1 MSENPFDLTGKVA
14 IVTGTS
20 RGLGQYF
27 ARALARA
34 GADLVITSRDP
45 TTLAPFQSEIKSL
58 GRRALPLPL
67 DVRSLDSIRAMA
79 EAAVA
84 HYGKLDILVNNAGC
98 NVRKPALEITWD
110 DWNLVL
116 DTNLRGSFFVSQAVA
131 RHMIPRHYGRIINIG
146 SVTCVA
152 GYAGL
157 GPYGASRGGVKQL
170 TMSLA
175 DDWGVH
181 GITVNCLAPGWFKTK
196 QNAVMYE
203 DREWLEYLC
212 DRIPLKRPGQPQDL
226 EGSVVFLAS
235 DASAYVTGQTLLVDG
250 GISTGATRALPKRGR

>member
-1 MSENPFDLTGKVA
+1 
-14 IVTGTS
+14 
-20 RGLGQYF
+20 
-27 ARALARA
+27 
-34 GADLVITSRDP
+34 LVVTSRDVVS
-45 TTLAPFQSEIKSL
+45 LKPFKSEVEAL
-58 GRRALPLPL
+58 GRQALPLAL
-67 DVRSLDSIRAMA
+67 DVRKQDSIDKMV
-79 EAAVA
+79 EAAIA
-84 HYGKLDILVNNAGC
+84 HYGKIDILVNNAGC
-98 NVRKPALEITWD
+98 NVRKPALDVSWD

-116 DTNLRGSFFVSQAVA
+116 DTNLRGTFFVSQAVA
-131 RHMIPRHYGRIINIG
+131 RHMLPRRYGRIINIG

-181 GITVNCLAPGWFKTK
+181 GITVNCLAPGWFKTA

-203 DREWLEYLC
+203 NQEWVDYLC

-226 EGSVVFLAS
+226 EGALVFLAS
-235 DASAYVTGQTLLVDG
+235 DASEYITGQTLLVDG
-250 GISTGATRALPKRGR
+250 GISTGATRALPRKQKS

>member
-1 MSENPFDLTGKVA
+1 MAGSFDLSGKVA
-14 IVTGTS
+14 VVTGTS
-20 RGLGQYF
+20 RGLGQYL

-45 TTLAPFQSEIKSL
+45 ATLASFKSEIEAL

-67 DVRSLDSIRAMA
+67 DVRNYDSIQAMVEKA
-79 EAAVA
+79 LA
-84 HYGKLDILVNNAGC
+84 HYGKVDVLVNNAGC
-98 NVRKPALEITWD
+98 NVRKPAVEITWD

-116 DTNLRGSFFVSQAVA
+116 DTNLRGTFFVAQAVA
-131 RHMIPRHYGRIINIG
+131 RHMIAKKYGRIINIG

-175 DDWGVH
+175 DDWGIH
-181 GITVNCLAPGWFKTK
+181 GITVNCLAPGWFKTS
-196 QNAVMYE
+196 QNAAMYE
-203 DREWLEYLC
+203 DHEWVEYLR
-212 DRIPLKRPGQPQDL
+212 DRIPLKRPGEPRDL
-226 EGSVVFLAS
+226 DGAVVFLAS
-235 DASAYVTGQTLLVDG
+235 DASAYITGQTLLVDG
-250 GISTGATRALPKRGR
+250 GISTGATRALPRKK